1 MSVRLPFVG
10 HEQAVIIVVDVNQE
24 LGISM
29 LRKLPGE
36 VYHLGEVREY
46 PPEDVNEVANVTALE
61 KMPEIKRIIK
71 IKN

>member
-1 MSVRLPFVG
+1 MG
-10 HEQAVIIVVDVNQE
+10 HEQAVFIVVDVNQE

-29 LRKLPGE
+29 LRELTGE

-46 PPEDVNEVANVTALE
+46 PPEDVIEVANVTALE

-71 IKN
+71 IRIN